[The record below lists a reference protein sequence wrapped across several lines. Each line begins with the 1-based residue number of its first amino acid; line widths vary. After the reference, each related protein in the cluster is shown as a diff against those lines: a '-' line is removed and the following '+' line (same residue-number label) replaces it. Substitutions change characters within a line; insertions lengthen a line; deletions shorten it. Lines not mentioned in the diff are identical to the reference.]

1 MDSVFQISPGVWEID
16 MFYLYS
22 QWKKALD
29 SFENQHFSGHLNVHR
44 FFQKVVPW
52 AEENSTTSGRNI
64 IKHASVGMH

>member
-1 MDSVFQISPGVWEID
+1 
-16 MFYLYS
+16 MFYLCS
-22 QWKKALD
+22 QVRKALN

-52 AEENSTTSGRNI
+52 AEENSTTSGRNV